1 VDLLRFITCG
11 SVDDGK
17 STLIGR
23 LLYDS
28 QAVSLDILD
37 AIQRQ
42 SKNKNDGELDLS
54 LLTDGLRSEREQ
66 GITIDVAYKYFTTSK
81 RKFIIADA
89 PGHTQYTRNMIT
101 GASSVDAAIV
111 LIDARQGVV
120 EQTTRHSLIAS
131 LLGIKHIIVAVNKM
145 DMVEYSEAVFDKIE
159 ANYKVLAAKLSIENV
174 FFIPIS
180 ALLGDNI
187 VEKSSKMSWY
197 LGTTLLDFL
206 EKVEVIQPN
215 RNADSRFQ
223 VQYVIRPHTDELHD
237 YRGYAGKILSGNFHV
252 GDRVVCLPSGIET
265 SISAIE
271 INQKQVQIA
280 QSQQPVVLHLED
292 DIDISRGD
300 SLVVV
305 SSEQQPNGVPFI
317 APHVSR
323 EIEATLCW
331 FEEKTPLKVG
341 NRYLLQQNANLI
353 KASIKGIDYRL
364 EVSTLEKTAT
374 EKATLND
381 IVKVKIH
388 TAQPLVFD
396 DYLQNKSTGSFI
408 LVHEQTGNTVA
419 AGMIDMNGNWGEEW
433 AYSI

>member
-23 LLYDS
+23 LLFDS

-42 SKNKNDGELDLS
+42 SKNKNGGELDLS

-66 GITIDVAYKYFTTSK
+66 GITIDVAYKYFTTPR

-101 GASSVDAAIV
+101 GASNVDAAIV

-120 EQTTRHSLIAS
+120 EQTTRHSLITS

-145 DMVEYSEAVFDKIE
+145 DMIGYSEAIFDKIVADYQE
-159 ANYKVLAAKLSIENV
+159 LAAKLNISNV
-174 FFIPIS
+174 VFIPIS

-187 VEKSSKMSWY
+187 VEKSNKISWY
-197 LGTTLLDFL
+197 QGPALLDFL
-206 EKVEVIQPN
+206 EKIEVRKSDKPEN
-215 RNADSRFQ
+215 PRFQ
-223 VQYVIRPHTDELHD
+223 VQYVIRPNTDELHD
-237 YRGYAGKILSGNFHV
+237 YRGYAGKVLSGNFNV
-252 GDRVVCLPSGIET
+252 GDRVICLPSGIET
-265 SISAIE
+265 NISAIE
-271 INQKQVQIA
+271 INQKNVETA
-280 QSQQPVVLHLED
+280 ESQQPVVIHLED

-300 SLVVV
+300 SFVVIN
-305 SSEQQPNGVPFI
+305 STKRPKGIPLIE
-317 APHVSR
+317 PHVSK

-331 FEEKTPLKVG
+331 FEEKMPLKVG
-341 NRYLLQQNANLI
+341 ARFLLQQNSNRI
-353 KASIKGIDYRL
+353 KASVKGIEYRL
-364 EVSTLEKTAT
+364 DVSTLEKVAT
-374 EKATLND
+374 EKVGLND
-381 IVKVKIH
+381 IVKVQIH

-408 LVHEQTGNTVA
+408 LIHEQTGNTVA
-419 AGMIDMNGNWGEEW
+419 AGMIDMGGNWGEEW